1 MNEDIISVLN
11 KLCRRK
17 VTAAKAISLLYTLSV
32 TENGFQ
38 EDAKTSIRN
47 KFFTHLS
54 NNALNFQK
62 RIELLEELRGEF
74 GITESLIHIY
84 GSMLKTD
91 RFYGSIH
98 GESESENYQDFDIL
112 DSKKKTQYYNY
123 ALEGLSE
130 AVKTEEQNL
139 LKLVEEKLN
148 ERLSEQYR
156 FGNPELVLEIVEQ
169 LSKKVDKLPIKLRSN
184 IDALIL
190 SRPQLS
196 EGKITEL
203 KAFLEKFDVET
214 VKDELETVVIEAPYL
229 TERNDTGGYFDISKK
244 RAQDL
249 AEKYIEDKVDWETFL
264 PILLINEQKQTF
276 HFAEKI
282 GQIDCQHEALLVKA
296 LDFLKTTDEK
306 EQNFLLVNG
315 LVRGVNKDEFTRKA
329 IELSLNHKNTI
340 GIGVHLTRFLK
351 PIELDDL
358 NKIKPFLVQRPN
370 YLRLLEYIDI
380 LHFTNEELIELTC
393 WLKDINLSFSL
404 EILDRVL
411 RKEPERWKSL
421 EKLINPLIFQNKI
434 LYASNFIN
442 SSLHVESLI
451 QLSIN
456 YNPNQE
462 NITFILNEI
471 FECYEDFNYRN
482 ESSLNS
488 LVYFFLDNYWD
499 ISWPLIGQYIIEKE
513 YISHELS
520 HLLSSISFDGSK
532 LLKWVA
538 ENPGKREVVAMR
550 CINIFK
556 KDKTENEKLAFETE
570 VLELIDNYGNNL
582 KMLDRLESSLINYT
596 IHSNSAEKLYS
607 ERKDLIQTL
616 SEHPIEEVRAFSS
629 RMSARFDSL
638 IEEERNFETNHNIG
652 Y

>member
-203 KAFLEKFDVET
+203 KAFLEEFDVET
-214 VKDELETVVIEAPYL
+214 VKD
-229 TERNDTGGYFDISKK
+229 
-244 RAQDL
+244 
-249 AEKYIEDKVDWETFL
+249 
-264 PILLINEQKQTF
+264 
-276 HFAEKI
+276 
-282 GQIDCQHEALLVKA
+282 
-296 LDFLKTTDEK
+296 
-306 EQNFLLVNG
+306 
-315 LVRGVNKDEFTRKA
+315 
-329 IELSLNHKNTI
+329 
-340 GIGVHLTRFLK
+340 
-351 PIELDDL
+351 
-358 NKIKPFLVQRPN
+358 
-370 YLRLLEYIDI
+370 
-380 LHFTNEELIELTC
+380 
-393 WLKDINLSFSL
+393 
-404 EILDRVL
+404 
-411 RKEPERWKSL
+411 
-421 EKLINPLIFQNKI
+421 
-434 LYASNFIN
+434 
-442 SSLHVESLI
+442 
-451 QLSIN
+451 
-456 YNPNQE
+456 
-462 NITFILNEI
+462 
-471 FECYEDFNYRN
+471 
-482 ESSLNS
+482 
-488 LVYFFLDNYWD
+488 
-499 ISWPLIGQYIIEKE
+499 
-513 YISHELS
+513 
-520 HLLSSISFDGSK
+520 
-532 LLKWVA
+532 
-538 ENPGKREVVAMR
+538 
-550 CINIFK
+550 
-556 KDKTENEKLAFETE
+556 
-570 VLELIDNYGNNL
+570 
-582 KMLDRLESSLINYT
+582 
-596 IHSNSAEKLYS
+596 
-607 ERKDLIQTL
+607 
-616 SEHPIEEVRAFSS
+616 
-629 RMSARFDSL
+629 
-638 IEEERNFETNHNIG
+638 
-652 Y
+652 